1 MLSPHVPESSI
12 IRRIIWRIY
21 SGIYHSPEWCSWW
34 LDLPAL
40 DTDSPHK
47 KVLGC
52 YRALFSSGFLLHKR
66 RCMSRR
72 WTKRPNH
79 RPPLQKRFLLD
90 SQFLRFS
97 DLTTAVEVAPLVL
110 GIISWARFSIRRG
123 WRAVTG
129 SLSGHETSWGNND
142 VYQDETW
149 GTTRLDQENRILGKK
164 DKIIRAGLSITSTL
178 LTARPVVRPS
188 APCPVCGWGNI
199 FSN

>member
-1 MLSPHVPESSI
+1 MLLN
-12 IRRIIWRIY
+12 Y
-21 SGIYHSPEWCSWW
+21 DKYHSTGCCSQQ
-34 LDLPAL
+34 LDLQAQS
-40 DTDSPHK
+40 TVFPHK

-52 YRALFSSGFLLHKR
+52 YRALFFSGFLLHKWH
-66 RCMSRR
+66 CMSPR

-110 GIISWARFSIRRG
+110 GIISWARFCIRRG
-123 WRAVTG
+123 WRVVTI

-188 APCPVCGWGNI
+188 APCPVCGWGSI
-199 FSN
+199 FSNSKKTCEM

>member
-1 MLSPHVPESSI
+1 MCRKNCKRSSNI
-12 IRRIIWRIY
+12 KDH
-21 SGIYHSPEWCSWW
+21 GTYHNTGCCSQQ
-34 LDLPAL
+34 LDLQAQSIV
-40 DTDSPHK
+40 SPHK

-66 RCMSRR
+66 RCMTRR
-72 WTKRPNH
+72 WTRRPNH

-129 SLSGHETSWGNND
+129 SLSGHETTWRETKMKPFEE
-142 VYQDETW
+142 QD
-149 GTTRLDQENRILGKK
+149 KM
-164 DKIIRAGLSITSTL
+164 IRAGLSITSTL

-188 APCPVCGWGNI
+188 APCPVCG
-199 FSN
+199 